1 MFKTTIILFG
11 FTLGLLSTQ
20 GQATTYYLDSSSGSD
35 WNTGGSLTSPK
46 QSLRGASATLY
57 HPGDQILL
65 KAGSVWTGET
75 LNISTTDESD
85 VPVTIGSYGIGN
97 QPILDGNG
105 SSSPVRLGGAHH
117 VVIQNLTIENSHEG
131 LITVEGGSGN
141 TVRKCRLVN
150 GGAFAVHVSSS
161 PGFTF
166 ADNSYESTGSFCTCG
181 DVLRADTQVSGI
193 TIYGNKITL
202 NEASRGTSGI
212 YILDVDNAN
221 IYSNT
226 ITGGSQ
232 AIGVKGYTHS
242 VTGASVHDN
251 TIYNTDG
258 SEGDGESI
266 EFTGRRDSS
275 LRVSGSIY
283 GNTIYGGSK
292 TINAITCYQATYV
305 NAYDNKIYGSVRDAA
320 FHWTMYSKDG
330 VIHNNTVKGSV
341 PNPFVVLSGSSAHI
355 YSNSVER

>member
-1 MFKTTIILFG
+1 MFKSTIILFG

-20 GQATTYYLDSSSGSD
+20 GQAATYYLDSSSGSD
-35 WNTGGSLTSPK
+35 WNAGAAATAPRQTL
-46 QSLRGASATLY
+46 QGASSLLF

-65 KAGSVWTGET
+65 KAGSVWNGET
-75 LNISTTDESD
+75 LDITTTDESD
-85 VPVTIGSYGIGN
+85 EPIVIGSYGVGN
-97 QPILDGNG
+97 APVLDGA
-105 SSSPVRLGGAHH
+105 SSHSPIRLNNAHH
-117 VVIQNLTIENSHEG
+117 VTVQNLTIQNSHSG
-131 LITVEGGSGN
+131 LVVVDGGSGN
-141 TVRKCRLVN
+141 TVRNCKLLN
-150 GGAFAVHVSSS
+150 GGVFAVHVSNS

-166 ADNSYESTGSFCTCG
+166 ADNTYASTGSFCTCG
-181 DVLRADTQVSGI
+181 DVLRADTRVNGI

-212 YILDVDNAN
+212 YILDVDNAK

-251 TIYNTDG
+251 TIYDTDG

-283 GNTIYGGSK
+283 HNTISGGSH
-292 TINAITCYQATYV
+292 TINAITCYQATDV
-305 NAYDNKIYGSVRDAA
+305 QAYDNRVNGPVRDAA
-320 FHWTMYSKDG
+320 FHWTMYSRSG

-341 PNPFVVLSGSSAHI
+341 PNPFVVLSGSSAKI
-355 YSNSVER
+355 YSNTVEK

>member
-1 MFKTTIILFG
+1 MSKSTIILFG

-20 GQATTYYLDSSSGSD
+20 GQATTYYLDSNSGSD
-35 WNTGGSLTSPK
+35 WNAGASLTSPK
-46 QSLRGASATLY
+46 QSLRGASAILY

-65 KAGSVWTGET
+65 KAGSVWKGET
-75 LNISTTDESD
+75 LHITTSDESD
-85 VPVTIGSYGIGN
+85 LPITIGSYGVGK
-97 QPILDGNG
+97 QPVLDGNS
-105 SSSPVRLGGAHH
+105 SSSPVKLSDAHY
-117 VVIQNLTIENSHEG
+117 VTVENLTIENSNSG
-131 LITVEGGSGN
+131 LVIVEGGYSD
-141 TVRKCRLVN
+141 TVRNCTLVN
-150 GGAFAVHVSSS
+150 GGVFAVHVSDS

-166 ADNSYESTGSFCTCG
+166 ADNTYESTGSFCTCG

-202 NEASRGTSGI
+202 NYASRGTSGI

-242 VTGASVHDN
+242 VTGASVHGN
-251 TIYNTDG
+251 TVYYTDS

-266 EFTGRRDSS
+266 EFTGHNGSS

-283 GNTIYGGSK
+283 GNTIYGGSN
-292 TINAITCYQATYV
+292 TINAIACYQATNV
-305 NAYDNKIYGSVRDAA
+305 QAYDNKVNGPLLDAA
-320 FHWTMYSKDG
+320 FHWTMYSSGG
-330 VIHNNTVKGSV
+330 VIHNNTISGSV
-341 PNPFVVLSGSSAHI
+341 PNPFVVLSGSSAKI
-355 YSNSVER
+355 YSNTVN